1 MTKNSTDPEPPSIP
15 SGKVG
20 CLLCGGFISVQGG
33 DRARFIDHMS
43 NEHDAKTDCHEVL
56 LAICVMD
63 MKEKSFLVKSSG
75 SRLEEIGKGLS
86 PNYTTSFLN
95 KLTTTLA
102 SQPAVSSGP
111 APRQP
116 APHQRR
122 GRGRGSIGGSQIRP
136 MLPRQLRPTL
146 PVQSQQVSVTRAA
159 PPPIANVPSVLQGNG
174 SISISKVDQRK
185 KCTMCPII
193 FPNPVALREHMNKDH
208 LSILGGIIVANAE
221 EKKSE
226 TFVRPAQE
234 VKVQPPNL
242 FLSPRLPVSS
252 NPRPSSTLNRS
263 LPNPGTPRPQPN
275 ISRFFPNSGQR
286 TTRPRSPAIAN
297 IRPKQPGDLAKCNI
311 CSKTVEKL
319 KLAVHKLSHSGRK
332 ADKSHTMHSNAV
344 SGSSKNYTGPSETKG
359 AKSEEDGDIEMI
371 EIDVDD
377 GDETSM
383 KNSPLPHDS
392 FKKGDKLES
401 DIQCT
406 ICEKNFA
413 SNMALK
419 MHNNLKH
426 PVKREVDDTEMLLG
440 EEKDDVKES
449 DNVKNEIEKM
459 ETLELLDNL
468 VNFLNDA

>member
-1 MTKNSTDPEPPSIP
+1 MTKNSTESPSIP
-15 SGKVG
+15 TGKVG

-56 LAICVMD
+56 LALCVMD
-63 MKEKSFLVKSSG
+63 TKEKGFLVKSSG

-86 PNYTTSFLN
+86 PNYSNSFLN
-95 KLTTTLA
+95 KLTTA
-102 SQPAVSSGP
+102 SVSQPAVSSGL
-111 APRQP
+111 AQRQP
-116 APHQRR
+116 APQHRR
-122 GRGRGSIGGSQIRP
+122 GRGRGTVGPQIRP
-136 MLPRQLRPTL
+136 MLPRQLRPPL

-159 PPPIANVPSVLQGNG
+159 PSPLTNVPSVLQGNG

-208 LSILGGIIVANAE
+208 LSILGGIIVANSE

-226 TFVRPAQE
+226 TYARPAQE
-234 VKVQPPNL
+234 IKVQPPNL
-242 FLSPRLPVSS
+242 FLSPKVPVSV
-252 NPRPSSTLNRS
+252 NPRPPSSLNRS

-275 ISRFFPNSGQR
+275 ISRFFPNSGPR
-286 TTRPRSPAIAN
+286 ITRPRSPGLAN
-297 IRPKQPGDLAKCNI
+297 MRPKQPGDLAKCNI
-311 CSKTVEKL
+311 CSKTVEKS

-332 ADKSHTMHSNAV
+332 VEKSNNAMHSNTAR
-344 SGSSKNYTGPSETKG
+344 GSSQDNTGVRDIIKS

-377 GDETSM
+377 GDETGM
-383 KNSPLPHDS
+383 KNSPLPHES
-392 FKKGDKLES
+392 FKKGDKIES

-426 PVKREVDDTEMLLG
+426 PVKKEVDDTEKLLV
-440 EEKDDVKES
+440 EDKDEVKES